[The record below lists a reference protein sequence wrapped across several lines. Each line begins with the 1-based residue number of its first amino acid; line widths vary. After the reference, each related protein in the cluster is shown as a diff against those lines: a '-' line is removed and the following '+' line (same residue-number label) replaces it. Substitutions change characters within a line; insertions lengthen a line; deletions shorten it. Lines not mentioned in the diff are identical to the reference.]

1 MSRVPLYDQLSVV
14 YDRFVDWPAR
24 LPFELPFLEK
34 LLADA
39 GARRVLDAACGT
51 GQHAIALAKAGFDVV
66 GADLSQPMVEVA
78 RRNAEQ
84 AGVHAK
90 FVAAGFGELAE
101 KTAGPFDAL
110 LCLGNS
116 IPHVNDLAHLTAV
129 LRDFRAVLRPGG
141 LLLLQQRNFDMV
153 LRRRER
159 FLPPQVHTAG
169 EDEWLFFRYYDFLE
183 DGRLRFNMVMVHR
196 SPAGDTCQME
206 STLLLPLTSAQLLPA
221 CADAGFADLAL
232 YGSMQ
237 GEPFDPEHSSD
248 LVLVERAGG

>member
-1 MSRVPLYDQLSVV
+1 MSRVPLYDQLSEI

-24 LPFELPFLEK
+24 LAFELPFLEK
-34 LLADA
+34 LLREA

-66 GADLSQPMVEVA
+66 GADLSQPMVEA
-78 RRNAEQ
+78 AQ
-84 AGVHAK
+84 WKAKDAGVEVE
-90 FVAAGFGELAE
+90 FVTAGFGELVDKA
-101 KTAGPFDAL
+101 AGPFDAL

-116 IPHVNDLAHLTAV
+116 IPHVSDLAHLTAA

-141 LLLLQQRNFDMV
+141 LLLLQQRNFDKV

-159 FLPPQVHTAG
+159 FLPPQVNTGG

-196 SPAGDTCQME
+196 APAGETCRME
-206 STLLLPLTSAQLLPA
+206 STLLFPLTSGQLLSA
-221 CADAGFADLAL
+221 CAGAGFTDLTL

-248 LVLVERAGG
+248 LVLVGRAGG